1 MPNPTLSGAAT
12 SGPPFSRQEM
22 RKITWPDR
30 TQLRQ
35 ATIAI
40 IVFVL
45 IIGAVIALLVATR
58 LLRIDA
64 LRTALIVTSI
74 FGLRESCARQAH
86 ARSPRTCTRVY
97 PHVAE
102 C

>member
-1 MPNPTLSGAAT
+1 MSTTIAPRRGGFARFIEGLRQVPTFLT
-12 SGPPFSRQEM
+12 EVRQEM

-45 IIGAVIALLVATR
+45 IIGAVIALMDLALQAILVR
-58 LLRIDA
+58 GIPSL
-64 LRTALIVTSI
+64 
-74 FGLRESCARQAH
+74 FGVQ
-86 ARSPRTCTRVY
+86 
-97 PHVAE
+97 
-102 C
+102 

>member
-1 MPNPTLSGAAT
+1 MSTSVAPHRGGFARFMDGLRQIPTFLAEV
-12 SGPPFSRQEM
+12 RQEM

-45 IIGAVIALLVATR
+45 LIGAVIALMDLALQAILVR
-58 LLRIDA
+58 GIPSL
-64 LRTALIVTSI
+64 
-74 FGLRESCARQAH
+74 FGVQ
-86 ARSPRTCTRVY
+86 
-97 PHVAE
+97 
-102 C
+102 

>member
-1 MPNPTLSGAAT
+1 MSTTVAPRRGGFTRFVDGLRRVPTFLAEV
-12 SGPPFSRQEM
+12 RQEM

-45 IIGAVIALLVATR
+45 IIGAVIALIDVALQAILVR
-58 LLRIDA
+58 GIPSL
-64 LRTALIVTSI
+64 
-74 FGLRESCARQAH
+74 FGVQ
-86 ARSPRTCTRVY
+86 
-97 PHVAE
+97 
-102 C
+102 

>member
-1 MPNPTLSGAAT
+1 MST
-12 SGPPFSRQEM
+12 SVTPRRGGFRQVVTFLTQVRQEM

-45 IIGAVIALLVATR
+45 LIGAVIALMDL
-58 LLRIDA
+58 A
-64 LRTALIVTSI
+64 LQAIIVRGIPSL
-74 FGLRESCARQAH
+74 FGVR
-86 ARSPRTCTRVY
+86 
-97 PHVAE
+97 
-102 C
+102 

>member
-1 MPNPTLSGAAT
+1 MSTTVAPRRGGVGRFVDGVRQVPTFLAEV
-12 SGPPFSRQEM
+12 RQEM

-45 IIGAVIALLVATR
+45 LIGAVIALMDLALQAILVR
-58 LLRIDA
+58 GIPSL
-64 LRTALIVTSI
+64 
-74 FGLRESCARQAH
+74 FGVR
-86 ARSPRTCTRVY
+86 
-97 PHVAE
+97 
-102 C
+102 

>member
-1 MPNPTLSGAAT
+1 MAQVVEFLQQV
-12 SGPPFSRQEM
+12 RQEM

-45 IIGAVIALLVATR
+45 LIGAVIALMDLALQAILVR
-58 LLRIDA
+58 GIPSL
-64 LRTALIVTSI
+64 
-74 FGLRESCARQAH
+74 FGVQ
-86 ARSPRTCTRVY
+86 
-97 PHVAE
+97 
-102 C
+102 

>member
-1 MPNPTLSGAAT
+1 MSTSVAPRRGGFARFVDGLRHVPTFLAEV
-12 SGPPFSRQEM
+12 RQEM

-45 IIGAVIALLVATR
+45 IIGAVIGLIDVALQAILVR
-58 LLRIDA
+58 GIPSL
-64 LRTALIVTSI
+64 
-74 FGLRESCARQAH
+74 FGVQ
-86 ARSPRTCTRVY
+86 
-97 PHVAE
+97 
-102 C
+102 

>member
-1 MPNPTLSGAAT
+1 MSTTVAPRRGSVGRFVDGLRQVPTFLAEV
-12 SGPPFSRQEM
+12 RQEM

-45 IIGAVIALLVATR
+45 LIGAVIALMDLALQAILVR
-58 LLRIDA
+58 GIPSL
-64 LRTALIVTSI
+64 
-74 FGLRESCARQAH
+74 FGVR
-86 ARSPRTCTRVY
+86 
-97 PHVAE
+97 
-102 C
+102 

>member
-1 MPNPTLSGAAT
+1 MSTSVAPHRGGFARFADGVRQIPTFLGQV
-12 SGPPFSRQEM
+12 RQEM

-45 IIGAVIALLVATR
+45 IIGAVIALMDLALQAILVR
-58 LLRIDA
+58 GIPSL
-64 LRTALIVTSI
+64 
-74 FGLRESCARQAH
+74 FGVQ
-86 ARSPRTCTRVY
+86 
-97 PHVAE
+97 
-102 C
+102 

>member
-1 MPNPTLSGAAT
+1 MSTTVVPRRGFFSRFMDGLRQVPTFLGEV
-12 SGPPFSRQEM
+12 RQEM

-45 IIGAVIALLVATR
+45 LIGAVIALMDLALQAILVR
-58 LLRIDA
+58 GIPSL
-64 LRTALIVTSI
+64 
-74 FGLRESCARQAH
+74 FGVR
-86 ARSPRTCTRVY
+86 
-97 PHVAE
+97 
-102 C
+102 

>member
-1 MPNPTLSGAAT
+1 MSTSVAPRGGGFARFVEGLRRVPTFLAEV
-12 SGPPFSRQEM
+12 RQEM

-45 IIGAVIALLVATR
+45 LIGAVIALIDLALQAILVR
-58 LLRIDA
+58 GIPSL
-64 LRTALIVTSI
+64 
-74 FGLRESCARQAH
+74 FGVQ
-86 ARSPRTCTRVY
+86 
-97 PHVAE
+97 
-102 C
+102 